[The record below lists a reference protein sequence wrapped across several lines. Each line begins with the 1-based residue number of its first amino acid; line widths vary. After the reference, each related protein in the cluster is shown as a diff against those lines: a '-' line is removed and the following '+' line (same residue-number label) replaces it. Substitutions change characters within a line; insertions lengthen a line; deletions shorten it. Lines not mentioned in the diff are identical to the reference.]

1 MFSIEDLAY
10 HGDHQE
16 GGRMRRTQCPNKEL
30 HGGGWYQQPDMV
42 RIYIRTS
49 TQEEIEGSWQKKTK
63 RKWEP
68 IGVICPDEKCR
79 RVILDET
86 GEKEEEG

>member
-1 MFSIEDLAY
+1 MAASQDTDEPAMDAICRSVK
-10 HGDHQE
+10 HGQN
-16 GGRMRRTQCPNKEL
+16 GR
-30 HGGGWYQQPDMV
+30 
-42 RIYIRTS
+42 
-49 TQEEIEGSWQKKTK
+49 